1 MKCQARC
8 LTPLTITPLR
18 QVHPLHLIELRRLP
32 GIMTLAAK
40 DNHGADSTTIAAPHV
55 SVASV
60 AEFAFATWMHSDAG
74 NNLRSQDDNCPSHL
88 NTHHRMHWP
97 LNPFFTSQDLQRK
110 TRPQLPQTRAIACS
124 ADDGNGGRRRSP
136 FRRIVQELFSQL
148 SHQLQLLC
156 FVLFKDMIV
165 QGLNAFSNLCLYP
178 APPGRG
184 SERTLGEGA
193 WLTYLRLSG

>member
-1 MKCQARC
+1 MKCQARW

-110 TRPQLPQTRAIACS
+110 TRPQLPQTRVIAPAVLMIAMAGDGAHPSGASYRNSSLSS
-124 ADDGNGGRRRSP
+124 ATSSSSSVSCCFKKRS
-136 FRRIVQELFSQL
+136 
-148 SHQLQLLC
+148 
-156 FVLFKDMIV
+156 FK
-165 QGLNAFSNLCLYP
+165 G
-178 APPGRG
+178 
-184 SERTLGEGA
+184 
-193 WLTYLRLSG
+193 